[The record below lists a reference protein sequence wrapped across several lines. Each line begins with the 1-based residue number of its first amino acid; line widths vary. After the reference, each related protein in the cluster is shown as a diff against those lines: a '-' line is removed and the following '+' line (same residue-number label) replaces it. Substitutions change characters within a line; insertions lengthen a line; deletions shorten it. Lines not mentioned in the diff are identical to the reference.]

1 MSRQVLS
8 FLLLLIVVVLS
19 CNDREKKNQQ
29 SIGMLTY
36 KPDSNALQLNNKA
49 SRLMGDAGYTVD
61 DSLRNLLYDS
71 AVIYLSHAIEIDSL
85 YLLAYTSKAQALQR
99 KGSLSQALEVL
110 YKVQI
115 IKPDLAEA
123 IMGQGFLLEKMGN
136 MELADEKYR
145 QALKAYEKRLENDP
159 KSDKVLSDIAFL
171 YIFLE
176 DRNRALDEIRDLIL
190 KNPDSEQLKM
200 MEGVIKDFDR
210 TKFIQEY

>member
-1 MSRQVLS
+1 MSKQVLS
-8 FLLLLIVVVLS
+8 LLLLMVIVFS

-29 SIGMLTY
+29 SISMLTY
-36 KPDSNALQLNNKA
+36 KPDSNALKLNNKA
-49 SRLMGDAGYTVD
+49 ARLIGNAGHTID
-61 DSLRNLLYDS
+61 DSLRSLLYDS
-71 AVIYLSHAIEIDSL
+71 AVVYLSQAIEIDSL
-85 YLLAYTSKAQALQR
+85 YLLAYTNKAQALQR
-99 KGSLSQALEVL
+99 KGSLQQALEVL

-115 IKPDLAEA
+115 IKPDFAEA
-123 IMGQGFLLEKMGN
+123 IMGQGFLLEKTGN
-136 MELADEKYR
+136 MKLADEKYR

-176 DRNRALDEIRDLIL
+176 DQNGALDEIRDLIL

>member
-1 MSRQVLS
+1 MV
-8 FLLLLIVVVLS
+8 IVFS

-29 SIGMLTY
+29 SISMLTY
-36 KPDSNALQLNNKA
+36 KPDSNALKLNNKA
-49 SRLMGDAGYTVD
+49 ARLIGNAGHTID
-61 DSLRNLLYDS
+61 DSLRSLLYDS
-71 AVIYLSHAIEIDSL
+71 AVVYLSQAIEIDSL
-85 YLLAYTSKAQALQR
+85 YLLAYTNKAQALQR
-99 KGSLSQALEVL
+99 KGSLQQALEVL

-115 IKPDLAEA
+115 IKPDFAEA
-123 IMGQGFLLEKMGN
+123 IMGQGFLLEKTGN
-136 MELADEKYR
+136 MKLADEKYR

-176 DRNRALDEIRDLIL
+176 DQNGALDEIRDLIL